1 MKMGFASRIIIG
13 PLLLTLLGIAP
24 AGLGARL
31 AALAAESHHAAHEHF
46 IAQRTQTYER
56 RTYTDRV
63 ETQGMRRIS
72 HRCQHAIC
80 RGNYFDGV
88 RTFSLSYNDAAFPE
102 SDADNATTRTI
113 RAIDSLAFAEPAFAR
128 AGGVVT
134 DEPAR
139 GDALARYRVTAP
151 AGHALIA
158 AFDSATGRLAHIDDG
173 ESVIISYHDYRDVE
187 GTWFAFERTSGAETF
202 SYDRVTRSA
211 APLEG
216 PRGLAIEAT
225 DATPLALEG
234 SGPTPMFR
242 CRLASIE
249 FTCLL
254 DTGTVGMAIGL
265 RAAERLHLEPEGE
278 IEVAGLG
285 RYLSGLVHTGPL
297 VLPGA
302 RIHDA
307 RFIVLPDFRAADI
320 IVGGDALLSLRAS
333 IDYAHR
339 TIAFSPAEKP
349 VANTLAIAF
358 RDFRPYVDVELGGER
373 TALELDTGDDSA
385 IDLGYAYFRTR
396 PDLFLVE
403 TRGRTEGI
411 GASTDRFG
419 GTLHGVGVGPF
430 RFESVAAV
438 VTRTLRERGHLG
450 AKLLERFTVTF
461 DYAHERVELQP
472 RRDTVGLPIR

>member
-1 MKMGFASRIIIG
+1 
-13 PLLLTLLGIAP
+13 
-24 AGLGARL
+24 
-31 AALAAESHHAAHEHF
+31 
-46 IAQRTQTYER
+46 
-56 RTYTDRV
+56 
-63 ETQGMRRIS
+63 MRRIS

-242 CRLASIE
+242 CQLASIE

>member
-1 MKMGFASRIIIG
+1 MGFASRIIIG

>member
-1 MKMGFASRIIIG
+1 MGFASRIIIG

-24 AGLGARL
+24 AGLDARL

-80 RGNYFDGV
+80 HGSYFDGT

-102 SDADNATTRTI
+102 SDADNVTTRTI
-113 RAIDSLAFAEPAFAR
+113 RAIDSLAFAEPVFAR
-128 AGGVVT
+128 TGGVVT

-139 GDALARYRVTAP
+139 GDSLVRYRITAP
-151 AGHALIA
+151 AGRALIA

-173 ESVIISYHDYRDVE
+173 ERVIISYHDYRDVE
-187 GTWFAFERTSGAETF
+187 GTWFAFARTSGGETV
-202 SYDRVTRSA
+202 SYDRVTRTN

-216 PRGLAIEAT
+216 PHGLGIEAT
-225 DATPLALEG
+225 DDAALALQG
-234 SGPTPMFR
+234 NGPTPTFR
-242 CRLASIE
+242 CQLASIE

-285 RYLSGLVHTGPL
+285 RYVSGLVHTGPL

-307 RFIVLPDFRAADI
+307 RFLVLPDFRAADI

-339 TIAFSPAEKP
+339 TIGFSSAEKP
-349 VANTLAIAF
+349 AANTLAIAF
-358 RDFRPYVDVELGGER
+358 RDFRPYVDIELAGER
-373 TALELDTGDDSA
+373 AALELDTGDDSA

-396 PDLFLVE
+396 PDLFTVE

-419 GTLHGVGVGPF
+419 GTLRGVGVGPF
-430 RFESVAAV
+430 RFESVATV

-450 AKLLERFTVTF
+450 AKLLERFTVTLDF
-461 DYAHERVELQP
+461 AHERVELAP
-472 RRDTVGLPIR
+472 RQDLVGLPIR